1 MYRYDIIRSVSK
13 EKISLTYLQFRHS
26 ESKGLWLNI
35 KIVLLY
41 WKMSNTVNCIA
52 LSDISPRE
60 GGEMPDQMHFKIINC
75 IRLFSL
81 QRYRLLITTFVKNT
95 LEI

>member
-1 MYRYDIIRSVSK
+1 
-13 EKISLTYLQFRHS
+13 
-26 ESKGLWLNI
+26 
-35 KIVLLY
+35 
-41 WKMSNTVNCIA
+41 MSNTVNFIA
-52 LSDISPRE
+52 LSDILSRE
-60 GGEMPDQMHFKIINC
+60 GGEMPDQMHFEIINC